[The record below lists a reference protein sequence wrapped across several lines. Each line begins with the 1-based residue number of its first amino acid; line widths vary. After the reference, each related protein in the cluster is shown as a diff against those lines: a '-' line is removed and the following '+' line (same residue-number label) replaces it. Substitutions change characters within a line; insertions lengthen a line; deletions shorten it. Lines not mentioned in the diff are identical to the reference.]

1 MIDIAEI
8 LKLPTSEK
16 LQLMEIIEDSID
28 SDKPDS
34 DFTEDQKL
42 DILKRLEDFER
53 GRSTTNTWDEVK
65 SFARSGS

>member
-8 LKLPTSEK
+8 LKLPTTEK